1 MRTQDPLVLL
11 QQMQQT
17 SLANSPGLPEEVEA
31 VKYWSG
37 VGFRMG
43 DMHLVS
49 QLDQVA
55 EVIPIPMMTPVPK
68 TKKWVKGLSNIRG
81 NLVPI
86 IDMADFFNKEAIK
99 FSDRARVMIVNY
111 KGFGIGLL
119 VNEVFGLR
127 HFDEEVER
135 QPAPGPKS
143 GKNDPVLAYSSGA
156 FLRDDTMWFIFDMK
170 GLTENKEFRK
180 ISQ

>member
-1 MRTQDPLVLL
+1 MQQQDPLALL

-17 SLANSPGLPEEVEA
+17 SLASSPGLPEEVEA

-43 DMHLVS
+43 DTHFVS

-55 EVIPIPMMTPVPK
+55 EVLQIPSMTPVPK

-81 NLVPI
+81 SLVPVL
-86 IDMADFFNKEAIK
+86 DMADFFNKEPIK
-99 FSDRARVMIVNY
+99 FSDRARVMIINF
-111 KGFGIGLL
+111 KGSGVGLL

-127 HFDEEVER
+127 HFDEEIER
-135 QPAPGPKS
+135 RPVSKTDDPAM
-143 GKNDPVLAYSSGA
+143 VYSSGG
-156 FLRDDTMWFIFDMK
+156 FLRDDTMWFIFDME
-170 GLTENKEFRK
+170 GLTGNKDFRN
-180 ISQ
+180 ISS